1 MKNNKL
7 LFNNSTVL
15 ITGATGSF
23 GRSMVKHLL
32 KNYKLKKIII
42 FSRDELKQFNMSNE
56 IIDKKKTLRFFIGDV
71 RDKERLDLAMK
82 NVDYV
87 FHAAALKQVPIAE
100 YNPIE
105 AIKTNIDG
113 AQNVILS
120 SIENNV
126 KKVVALSTDKAVNP
140 INLYGATKLA
150 ADKLFIAANNL
161 SGKEGTK
168 FSVVRYGNVLGSRGS
183 VIPFFKSL
191 KEKKINNIPITDRD
205 MTRFFIS
212 IEGAVEFVI
221 KSFKRMY
228 GGEIF
233 VPKIPSVKIID
244 LAKAIIPNC
253 KYKIVGIR
261 PGEKVHETLVSREE
275 SFNTTEYK
283 DFFLVLPIIDIRD
296 INKIKKNIYKY
307 KAKKVKNY
315 FEYSSLNNKKYLN
328 INDLKS
334 LLKKLNV
341 S

>member
-1 MKNNKL
+1 M
-7 LFNNSTVL
+7 
-15 ITGATGSF
+15 
-23 GRSMVKHLL
+23 
-32 KNYKLKKIII
+32 
-42 FSRDELKQFNMSNE
+42 
-56 IIDKKKTLRFFIGDV
+56 
-71 RDKERLDLAMK
+71 
-82 NVDYV
+82 
-87 FHAAALKQVPIAE
+87 
-100 YNPIE
+100 
-105 AIKTNIDG
+105 
-113 AQNVILS
+113 
-120 SIENNV
+120 
-126 KKVVALSTDKAVNP
+126 
-140 INLYGATKLA
+140 
-150 ADKLFIAANNL
+150 
-161 SGKEGTK
+161 
-168 FSVVRYGNVLGSRGS
+168 GSRGS